1 MKLAKLNPFRGLD
14 HPVRVW
20 AWGMFDLA
28 NQSFTLLINTLLFA
42 IFFKEVVVNDEAK
55 GDFLWSLMVA
65 ISLFAVVLLGP
76 VLGVLADYKAWKKQF
91 LVGFGI
97 ACVALTCGLA
107 LVPSGAGTGWALAI
121 AMLIY
126 IPANICYNIGEN
138 FLASFLPEV
147 ANRKNM
153 GRVSATGWTMGYVG
167 ALLLLILTALLMKF
181 AIPDGSDNWRPLFVF
196 AGLWFA
202 VMALPTVLLL
212 KEQARPQTLPE
223 GETVVTMTVRRLRST
238 VTHALAYRDLTVFL
252 SAFFIY
258 GFGVQAI
265 IFFAAVIA
273 KDDFGFENAQLVIFM
288 LVSTLCAGCGAIGT
302 AFFQDK
308 LGHKKT
314 VWTWLGVWTV
324 VAVSLALLAY
334 ARSVNPEFP
343 VWPLWISTGLLGA
356 ALGGIG
362 ASTRATVGYFTPAH
376 RTGEF
381 FNLWGLTYKLAGAIG
396 VLIFG
401 IVRST
406 LGSVPSLIALGLF
419 FVTGAVI
426 LIFVNE
432 TRGGRIAEEAEAAF
446 SPDKPVDPENPEVP
460 ITESGPPNL

>member
-14 HPVRVW
+14 DPVRVW

-42 IFFKEVVVNDEAK
+42 LFFKKVVVTDP
-55 GDFLWSLMVA
+55 GRSDFLWSLTVA

-76 VLGVLADYKAWKKQF
+76 VLGVLADYKAWKKEF

-107 LVPSGAGTGWALAI
+107 LVPSGASTGWALAI

-126 IPANICYNIGEN
+126 IPANISYNIGEN

-167 ALLLLILTALLMKF
+167 ALMLLVITALLMKF
-181 AIPDGSDNWRPLFVF
+181 VIPNGTENWRPLFVF

-202 VMALPTVLLL
+202 VMALPTVILL
-212 KEQARPQTLPE
+212 KEKARPQTLPA
-223 GETVVTMTVRRLRST
+223 GETVVTMTVRRLRSS
-238 VTHALAYRDLTVFL
+238 VRHALAFRDLTAFL
-252 SAFFIY
+252 GAFFIY

-265 IFFAAVIA
+265 IFFAGIIA
-273 KDDFGFENAQLVIFM
+273 QDDFGFEDAQLVIFM
-288 LVSTLCAGCGAIGT
+288 LVSTICAGCGAIGT
-302 AFFQDK
+302 AFFQDR
-308 LGHKKT
+308 LGHKRT
-314 VWTWLGVWTV
+314 VWTWLGIWTL
-324 VAVSLALLAY
+324 VAVTLALLAY
-334 ARSVNPEFP
+334 ARAVNPEFP
-343 VWPLWISTGLLGA
+343 VWPLWIVTGLIGA
-356 ALGGIG
+356 SLGGIG

-419 FVTGAVI
+419 FVGGALI
-426 LIFVNE
+426 LLLVNE
-432 TRGGRIAEEAEAAF
+432 ERGGRIADDAEAAF
-446 SPDKPVDPENPEVP
+446 SPDKPVDPEKPAIE
-460 ITESGPPNL
+460 TGQ